1 MAEQNL
7 SVDIKIKADTSGAKE
22 AEKAIDGLTQAIEE
36 QKDAEKEL
44 VTETEKVVVEEKKL
58 VEVEKE
64 VEKAIEKTTEAKK
77 KKVVEE
83 KKEVAAVEELAVA
96 EKKVIDTTGM
106 YIDAKGRVHEASG
119 KFVKVA
125 ETEREGLKERIKLQE
140 QETGVVGKAT
150 VTTNSAT
157 QAKKEL
163 GKASNNGAMGLL
175 ALSNAVQDVQYGFGG
190 MVNNIPQIVTGL
202 GMGMGVAGAVQ
213 IAAVGFQFLLK
224 NVDLFGEKAKEAA
237 RNAAD
242 LASDAMADADAAYK
256 VAEATKAATE
266 SQERHNEAMQAAEER
281 YKEQI
286 RLSEELIK
294 QKQAEKDAEIALADA
309 QAGFEMAQI
318 QLAEGRGEISKEEAI
333 IARNKVRTEADARK
347 QTAAIALEEAKVA
360 EARKKAAAEEAQ
372 AQANRGM
379 ALQLAGEGQGMMT
392 KEDRDLAGK
401 NMGSAQTQ
409 LEQSRIRQA
418 ELADKI
424 TQEERIVKST
434 AADVVGVFDKE
445 KIQKTLYENR
455 QKLAKEQEEA
465 AKLQADINR
474 EDEKIKKDKEARL
487 KTGVKDGDRK
497 NLDEKIQ
504 AQFSEAKAAE
514 MRAAGFMGEAATGE
528 SGIAQSQK
536 LFGMRQATGA
546 MQAQAQIEAER
557 RAKQEEERR
566 AQEKAAAEEVKAK
579 EKEQRER
586 EKEWAEVK
594 PAGRKLATSLK
605 GSGVNESFIS
615 ELESAADESAESFD
629 GMSKLY
635 RLIQKL
641 TSNTSKLTAQ
651 AKADLERL
659 EAEIDDLKLA
669 K

>member
-1 MAEQNL
+1 MASDKELNIG
-7 SVDIKIKADTSGAKE
+7 IKVTANTSGAKE
-22 AEKAIDGLTQAIEE
+22 AEKAIDGVDKAVADLAKT
-36 QKDAEKEL
+36 EKE
-44 VTETEKVVVEEKKL
+44 
-58 VEVEKE
+58 
-64 VEKAIEKTTEAKK
+64 AINTN
-77 KKVVEE
+77 
-83 KKEVAAVEELAVA
+83 
-96 EKKVIDTTGM
+96 GM
-106 YIDAKGRVHEASG
+106 YLDSLGRIHDASG
-119 KFVKVA
+119 RFVKVA
-125 ETEREGLKERIKLQE
+125 AEEREGLKERIKVQE
-140 QETGVVGKAT
+140 QETGVVGRAT

-224 NVDLFGEKAKEAA
+224 NVDLFGEKAKQAA
-237 RNAAD
+237 RDAAN
-242 LASDAMADADAAYK
+242 LAAETMADADAAYK

-266 SQERHNEAMQAAEER
+266 SQDRHNESMQAAEER

-318 QLAEGRGEISKEEAI
+318 QLAEGRGEISKEDAI

-372 AQANRGM
+372 AQEKRGM
-379 ALQLAGEGQGMMT
+379 ALQLTGEGQGMLT
-392 KEDRDLAGK
+392 KEDRKLADENK
-401 NMGSAQTQ
+401 KSAQAQ
-409 LEQSRIRQA
+409 LEEAKFKQEEAAKSVAHLEGLKSNPMAAMGVYEGLDIDKKLGEAKA
-418 ELADKI
+418 ELAK
-424 TQEERIVKST
+424 Q
-434 AADVVGVFDKE
+434 
-445 KIQKTLYENR
+445 N
-455 QKLAKEQEEA
+455 EEA
-465 AKLQADINR
+465 AKLQSDINK
-474 EDEKIKKDKEARL
+474 EDEKLKKDKEARE
-487 KTGVKDGDRK
+487 KTGIKDGDRK
-497 NLDEKIQ
+497 DLDKAVQ
-504 AQFSEAKAAE
+504 SQFNEAKAAE
-514 MRAAGFMGEAATGE
+514 QRAAGLMGEAAAGE

-566 AQEKAAAEEVKAK
+566 AQEKAAAANSGYGLDFMGPVPDKDFASRQRARARDVAQVGEAGGALASTLAGDGLAPGFTDKLREAAGGAGDAAGLDRLMKMVAMLTANTKKLSEAAK
-579 EKEQRER
+579 
-586 EKEWAEVK
+586 
-594 PAGRKLATSLK
+594 
-605 GSGVNESFIS
+605 
-615 ELESAADESAESFD
+615 
-629 GMSKLY
+629 SKLD
-635 RLIQKL
+635 K
-641 TSNTSKLTAQ
+641 
-651 AKADLERL
+651 L
-659 EAEIDDLKLA
+659 EAEIEDLKTA